1 MSLPKI
7 NGATI
12 NGLAMAAIGV
22 AHLVRPQL
30 FESISAPVF
39 PENTRQHIYVNGG
52 IETALGLG
60 IAVPKTRKAA
70 LAGLV
75 GYVAYLGVNA
85 ARNRG

>member
-1 MSLPKI
+1 MSAAK
-7 NGATI
+7 I

-30 FESISAPVF
+30 FESISAPAF
-39 PENTRQHIYVNGG
+39 PENTRQHIYINGG

-60 IAVPKTRKAA
+60 IAAPKTRKAA
-70 LAGLV
+70 LVGLV

-85 ARNRG
+85 AKNRG

>member
-1 MSLPKI
+1 MSVAKV
-7 NGATI
+7 

-39 PENTRQHIYVNGG
+39 PTNTRQHVYINGG

-70 LAGLV
+70 LAGLL
-75 GYVAYLGVNA
+75 GYAAYLGVNA
-85 ARNRG
+85 VRSRSISQI